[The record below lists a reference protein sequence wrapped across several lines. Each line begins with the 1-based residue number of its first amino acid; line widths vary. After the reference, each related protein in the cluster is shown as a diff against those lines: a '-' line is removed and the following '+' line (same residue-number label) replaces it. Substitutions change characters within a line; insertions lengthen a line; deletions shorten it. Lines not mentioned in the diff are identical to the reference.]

1 MAAPKGE
8 DKINKLFDEVI
19 TLIAEKGLPTVR
31 AIKGKMSSLTFFDL
45 IAKDEE
51 KLNKYTRACQMRSEK
66 IEDETITIADSKSK
80 DVNRDKL
87 RVETRKW
94 LLAKLHPKKYGDR
107 TDITTDGKPLPAP
120 VNITVSSDKAKQ
132 EIEKLSAND

>member
-66 IEDETITIADSKSK
+66 IEDETITIAA
-80 DVNRDKL
+80 L
-87 RVETRKW
+87 
-94 LLAKLHPKKYGDR
+94 
-107 TDITTDGKPLPAP
+107 
-120 VNITVSSDKAKQ
+120 
-132 EIEKLSAND
+132 